1 MQEAVGGDEKQE
13 KIFSLSCEFQGPVG
27 FFKATAYPRQ
37 LHGCN
42 NLTAIQ
48 MRAEKQWRLTIV
60 KVGNCYRIILYPAK
74 ITFKSKKN
82 QQQQYVL

>member
-13 KIFSLSCEFQGPVG
+13 KIFSLSCEFQGLVG

-48 MRAEKQWRLTIV
+48 MRAEKQ
-60 KVGNCYRIILYPAK
+60 
-74 ITFKSKKN
+74 
-82 QQQQYVL
+82 